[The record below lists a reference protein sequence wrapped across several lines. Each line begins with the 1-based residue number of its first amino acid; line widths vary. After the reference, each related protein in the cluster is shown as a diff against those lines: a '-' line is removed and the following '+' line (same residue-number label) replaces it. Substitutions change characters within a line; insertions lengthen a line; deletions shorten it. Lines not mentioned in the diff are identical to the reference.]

1 MEYFNAFWTGGL
13 ICALVQ
19 ILLDRTKLMPGRIMV
34 LLVCT
39 GSVLSAVGIYQPF
52 AEFAGA
58 GASVPLLGFG
68 NILWKGMKESI
79 DKNGLV
85 GLFMGGFTACAVG
98 VSADLIFS
106 YLASLIFKPNMKGY
120 HTMSDSLYLQLD
132 QNIQINHPHI
142 YLQDIAKLS
151 CSNSKILNRLRV
163 MPVINLDPNKPG
175 RYVMSVMDLISEIKK
190 KEPDLEISNIGEA
203 DFIITFKNKPGPG
216 LVWQWCKIIFVGLAA
231 FFGAGFSIMTFNNDV
246 DVGGLFSQIYTQ
258 VTGQT
263 SGHFTVLE
271 ITYSIGIGLGV
282 LFFFNHFGHMKITDD
297 PTPMQIQMR
306 LYEENVNK
314 TLIKDIDRTSEK

>member
-1 MEYFNAFWTGGL
+1 
-13 ICALVQ
+13 
-19 ILLDRTKLMPGRIMV
+19 
-34 LLVCT
+34 
-39 GSVLSAVGIYQPF
+39 
-52 AEFAGA
+52 
-58 GASVPLLGFG
+58 
-68 NILWKGMKESI
+68 
-79 DKNGLV
+79 
-85 GLFMGGFTACAVG
+85 
-98 VSADLIFS
+98 
-106 YLASLIFKPNMKGY
+106 
-120 HTMSDSLYLQLD
+120 MSDTLYLQLD

-190 KEPDLEISNIGEA
+190 KEPDLEINNIGEA
-203 DFIITFKNKPGPG
+203 DFIITFKNKPGSG

-246 DVGGLFSQIYTQ
+246 
-258 VTGQT
+258 
-263 SGHFTVLE
+263 
-271 ITYSIGIGLGV
+271 GIGLGV

>member
-1 MEYFNAFWTGGL
+1 
-13 ICALVQ
+13 
-19 ILLDRTKLMPGRIMV
+19 
-34 LLVCT
+34 
-39 GSVLSAVGIYQPF
+39 
-52 AEFAGA
+52 
-58 GASVPLLGFG
+58 
-68 NILWKGMKESI
+68 
-79 DKNGLV
+79 
-85 GLFMGGFTACAVG
+85 
-98 VSADLIFS
+98 
-106 YLASLIFKPNMKGY
+106 
-120 HTMSDSLYLQLD
+120 MSDTLYLQLD

-190 KEPDLEISNIGEA
+190 KEPDLEINNIGEA
-203 DFIITFKNKPGPG
+203 DFIITFKNKPGSG

-314 TLIKDIDRTSEK
+314 TLIKDIDRTSEKCYTSIAECSKPSTRKTNTKGDNQI

>member
-1 MEYFNAFWTGGL
+1 MSDTLYIQT
-13 ICALVQ
+13 
-19 ILLDRTKLMPGRIMV
+19 
-34 LLVCT
+34 
-39 GSVLSAVGIYQPF
+39 
-52 AEFAGA
+52 
-58 GASVPLLGFG
+58 
-68 NILWKGMKESI
+68 
-79 DKNGLV
+79 DKNV
-85 GLFMGGFTACAVG
+85 EV
-98 VSADLIFS
+98 
-106 YLASLIFKPNMKGY
+106 
-120 HTMSDSLYLQLD
+120 H
-132 QNIQINHPHI
+132 HPHV

-163 MPVINLDPNKPG
+163 LSVANLKPDKPG
-175 RYVMSVMDLISEIKK
+175 RYVISVMDLIHEIQE
-190 KEPDLEISNIGEA
+190 KEPDLDISHIGEPA
-203 DFIITFKNKPGPG
+203 FIITYEKEGTVNI
-216 LVWQWCKIIFVGLAA
+216 VIRWCKVIFVCLAT

-246 DVGGLFSQIYTQ
+246 DIPALFEQIYTQ

-314 TLIKDIDRTSEK
+314 TLIEDIDRTSEK

>member
-1 MEYFNAFWTGGL
+1 
-13 ICALVQ
+13 
-19 ILLDRTKLMPGRIMV
+19 
-34 LLVCT
+34 
-39 GSVLSAVGIYQPF
+39 
-52 AEFAGA
+52 
-58 GASVPLLGFG
+58 
-68 NILWKGMKESI
+68 
-79 DKNGLV
+79 
-85 GLFMGGFTACAVG
+85 
-98 VSADLIFS
+98 
-106 YLASLIFKPNMKGY
+106 
-120 HTMSDSLYLQLD
+120 MSDTLYLQLD

-190 KEPDLEISNIGEA
+190 KNRTLKSIILEKPTLSSL
-203 DFIITFKNKPGPG
+203 FKTNPGSG

-306 LYEENVNK
+306 LYEEK
-314 TLIKDIDRTSEK
+314 C

>member
-1 MEYFNAFWTGGL
+1 
-13 ICALVQ
+13 
-19 ILLDRTKLMPGRIMV
+19 
-34 LLVCT
+34 
-39 GSVLSAVGIYQPF
+39 
-52 AEFAGA
+52 
-58 GASVPLLGFG
+58 
-68 NILWKGMKESI
+68 
-79 DKNGLV
+79 
-85 GLFMGGFTACAVG
+85 
-98 VSADLIFS
+98 
-106 YLASLIFKPNMKGY
+106 
-120 HTMSDSLYLQLD
+120 MSDTLYLQLD

-163 MPVINLDPNKPG
+163 MPVINLDPDKPG

-190 KEPDLEISNIGEA
+190 KEPDLEINNIGEA
-203 DFIITFKNKPGPG
+203 DFIITF
-216 LVWQWCKIIFVGLAA
+216 
-231 FFGAGFSIMTFNNDV
+231 NDV

>member
-1 MEYFNAFWTGGL
+1 
-13 ICALVQ
+13 
-19 ILLDRTKLMPGRIMV
+19 
-34 LLVCT
+34 
-39 GSVLSAVGIYQPF
+39 
-52 AEFAGA
+52 
-58 GASVPLLGFG
+58 
-68 NILWKGMKESI
+68 
-79 DKNGLV
+79 
-85 GLFMGGFTACAVG
+85 
-98 VSADLIFS
+98 
-106 YLASLIFKPNMKGY
+106 
-120 HTMSDSLYLQLD
+120 MSDTLYLQLD

-175 RYVMSVMDLISEIKK
+175 RYVMSVMDLIFEIN
-190 KEPDLEISNIGEA
+190 NIGAA
-203 DFIITFKNKPGPG
+203 DFIITFTTKPGSG

-314 TLIKDIDRTSEK
+314 TLIEDIDRTSEK

>member
-1 MEYFNAFWTGGL
+1 
-13 ICALVQ
+13 
-19 ILLDRTKLMPGRIMV
+19 
-34 LLVCT
+34 
-39 GSVLSAVGIYQPF
+39 
-52 AEFAGA
+52 
-58 GASVPLLGFG
+58 
-68 NILWKGMKESI
+68 
-79 DKNGLV
+79 
-85 GLFMGGFTACAVG
+85 
-98 VSADLIFS
+98 
-106 YLASLIFKPNMKGY
+106 
-120 HTMSDSLYLQLD
+120 MSDTLYLQLD

-163 MPVINLDPNKPG
+163 MP
-175 RYVMSVMDLISEIKK
+175 VMDLISEIKK

>member
-1 MEYFNAFWTGGL
+1 
-13 ICALVQ
+13 
-19 ILLDRTKLMPGRIMV
+19 
-34 LLVCT
+34 
-39 GSVLSAVGIYQPF
+39 
-52 AEFAGA
+52 
-58 GASVPLLGFG
+58 
-68 NILWKGMKESI
+68 
-79 DKNGLV
+79 
-85 GLFMGGFTACAVG
+85 
-98 VSADLIFS
+98 
-106 YLASLIFKPNMKGY
+106 
-120 HTMSDSLYLQLD
+120 MSDTLYLQLD

-190 KEPDLEISNIGEA
+190 KEPDLEINNIGEA
-203 DFIITFKNKPGPG
+203 DFII
-216 LVWQWCKIIFVGLAA
+216 
-231 FFGAGFSIMTFNNDV
+231 TFNNDV

>member
-1 MEYFNAFWTGGL
+1 
-13 ICALVQ
+13 
-19 ILLDRTKLMPGRIMV
+19 
-34 LLVCT
+34 
-39 GSVLSAVGIYQPF
+39 
-52 AEFAGA
+52 
-58 GASVPLLGFG
+58 
-68 NILWKGMKESI
+68 
-79 DKNGLV
+79 
-85 GLFMGGFTACAVG
+85 
-98 VSADLIFS
+98 
-106 YLASLIFKPNMKGY
+106 
-120 HTMSDSLYLQLD
+120 MSDTLYLQLD

-163 MPVINLDPNKPG
+163 MPVINLDPDKPG

-190 KEPDLEISNIGEA
+190 KEPDLEINNIGEA
-203 DFIITFKNKPGPG
+203 DFIITFKNKPGSG
-216 LVWQWCKIIFVGLAA
+216 LVW
-231 FFGAGFSIMTFNNDV
+231 
-246 DVGGLFSQIYTQ
+246 QIYTQ

>member
-1 MEYFNAFWTGGL
+1 
-13 ICALVQ
+13 
-19 ILLDRTKLMPGRIMV
+19 
-34 LLVCT
+34 
-39 GSVLSAVGIYQPF
+39 
-52 AEFAGA
+52 
-58 GASVPLLGFG
+58 
-68 NILWKGMKESI
+68 
-79 DKNGLV
+79 
-85 GLFMGGFTACAVG
+85 
-98 VSADLIFS
+98 
-106 YLASLIFKPNMKGY
+106 
-120 HTMSDSLYLQLD
+120 MSDTLYLQLD

-175 RYVMSVMDLISEIKK
+175 RYVMSVMDLISESKK
-190 KEPDLEISNIGEA
+190 RNRTLNHILEKPTLSSLL
-203 DFIITFKNKPGPG
+203 KSKPGSG

>member
-1 MEYFNAFWTGGL
+1 
-13 ICALVQ
+13 
-19 ILLDRTKLMPGRIMV
+19 
-34 LLVCT
+34 
-39 GSVLSAVGIYQPF
+39 
-52 AEFAGA
+52 
-58 GASVPLLGFG
+58 
-68 NILWKGMKESI
+68 
-79 DKNGLV
+79 
-85 GLFMGGFTACAVG
+85 
-98 VSADLIFS
+98 
-106 YLASLIFKPNMKGY
+106 
-120 HTMSDSLYLQLD
+120 MSDTLYLQLD

-151 CSNSKILNRLRV
+151 CSNS
-163 MPVINLDPNKPG
+163 INLDPNKPG
-175 RYVMSVMDLISEIKK
+175 RFVMSVMDLISEIKK
-190 KEPDLEISNIGEA
+190 KEPDLEINNIGEA
-203 DFIITFKNKPGPG
+203 DFIITFKNKPGSG